1 MTDNLTE
8 RDESFAS
15 SPMYNI
21 SDNIKQ
27 VSASLQQSAKQFHRS
42 VDAIMLLAVSKGQNS
57 AALREA
63 WQAGLRDFGENYLQ
77 EALDKMAALADIDP
91 CWHFIGP
98 IQSNKTQDIA
108 KHFSW
113 VHSVERIKIARRLS
127 QQRPEHL
134 PPLNVCIQVNI
145 DREAS
150 KSGVDP
156 EHCLALAMAVNTLPR
171 LRLRGIMLIPRQREQ
186 LDEQRQPYRQA
197 ARLLDNLKK
206 SSAAL
211 SSLDTLSMGMSRDM
225 TAAIAEGASIIRVG
239 TAIFGPRGKAK
250 HKPLA

>member
-1 MTDNLTE
+1 M
-8 RDESFAS
+8 
-15 SPMYNI
+15 PNI
-21 SDNIKQ
+21 TDNIKQ
-27 VSASLQQSAKQFHRS
+27 VSAQLQLSVQQFHRS

-57 AALREA
+57 QALRFA
-63 WQAGLRDFGENYLQ
+63 WQAGLRNFGENYLQ
-77 EALDKMAALADIDP
+77 EALEKIAALDDIDP

-108 KHFSW
+108 RHFSW
-113 VHSVERIKIARRLS
+113 VHSIERIKIARRLN

-156 EHCLALAMAVNTLPR
+156 EHCLELALAITELPH
-171 LRLRGIMLIPRQREQ
+171 LKLRGLMVIPRQRDQ
-186 LDEQRQPYRQA
+186 LKEQRQPYRRA
-197 ARLLDNLKK
+197 AELLDSLKK

-211 SSLDTLSMGMSRDM
+211 TSLDTLSMGMSGDM
-225 TAAIAEGASIIRVG
+225 PAAIAEGATIVRVG
-239 TAIFGPRGKAK
+239 TAIFGPRTQT
-250 HKPLA
+250 KP

>member
-1 MTDNLTE
+1 
-8 RDESFAS
+8 
-15 SPMYNI
+15 MYNI
-21 SDNIKQ
+21 PNNIKQ
-27 VSASLQQSAKQFHRS
+27 VSARLQQSAQQFHRS

-57 AALREA
+57 QALRLA
-63 WQAGLRDFGENYLQ
+63 WRAGLSNFGENYLQ
-77 EALDKMAALADIDP
+77 EALEKIAALDDIDP

-108 KHFSW
+108 RHFSW
-113 VHSVERIKIARRLS
+113 VHSIERIKIARRLN

-156 EHCLALAMAVNTLPR
+156 EHCLELALAITELPH
-171 LRLRGIMLIPRQREQ
+171 LKLRGLMVIPRQRDQ
-186 LDEQRQPYRQA
+186 LKEQRQPYRRA
-197 ARLLDNLKK
+197 AELLDSLKK

-211 SSLDTLSMGMSRDM
+211 TSLDTLSMGMSGDM
-225 TAAIAEGASIIRVG
+225 PAAIAEGATIVRVG
-239 TAIFGPRGKAK
+239 SAIFGPRTQT
-250 HKPLA
+250 KP